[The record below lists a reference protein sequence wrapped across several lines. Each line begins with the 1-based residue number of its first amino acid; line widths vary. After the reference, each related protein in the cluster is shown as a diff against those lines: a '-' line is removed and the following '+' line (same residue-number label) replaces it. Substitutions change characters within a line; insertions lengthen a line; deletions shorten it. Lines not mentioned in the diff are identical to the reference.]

1 MIFRKLGKLNLD
13 RSHLLIVGALGF
25 LATALIFHKNS
36 KRPEIVVTKQDSA
49 VNINSIFLQMFAT
62 GNKRLIADLLW
73 IQTLIESDLEFY
85 RGQPLN
91 NWMYLRFKSISI
103 LDPLFYEN
111 YLYGGQYLSIVKDD
125 PEAAALIMDKG
136 LKYYP
141 NDYGL
146 NFNQAFNYY
155 FELGNNEK
163 GLQHFERIKDHPE
176 APFYLTSLIIKLKH
190 ELVGDKNVTITLL
203 KETYDKT
210 RDRIL
215 RSKLASDIYALKAM
229 IDLECLNSGKTN
241 CDQLDAEGNPYLFS
255 SGSYKAKKIFKPYK
269 IFRHSK

>member
-13 RSHLLIVGALGF
+13 RSHLLIVGAFCF
-25 LATALIFHKNS
+25 LTAALFFHKNS
-36 KRPEIVVTKQDSA
+36 PRPEIVVSKQDSA
-49 VNINSIFLQMFAT
+49 VNINSFFLQMFAT

-91 NWMYLRFKSISI
+91 NWMYLRFKSISE

-141 NDYGL
+141 SDYGL
-146 NFNQAFNYY
+146 NFNQGFNYY

-163 GLQHFERIKDHPE
+163 GLQHFDKIKDHPN
-176 APFYLTSLIIKLKH
+176 APFFLTSLVIKLKH
-190 ELVGDKNVTITLL
+190 EIQRDPKLTLILL

-210 RDRIL
+210 QDKIL
-215 RSKLASDIYALKAM
+215 RTKLASDIYSLKAT
-229 IDLECLNSGKTN
+229 IDLECLNSGRN
-241 CDQLDAEGNPYLFS
+241 DCERLDAEGDAYLS
-255 SGSYKAKKIFKPYK
+255 SGGTYFAKKPYKPYK
-269 IFRHSK
+269 IFRR